1 MDSRGMKL
9 LTCKHLLFV
18 YIFTSS
24 TNDANQSKINN
35 PSGKRHDVKNH
46 DSIIIMGT
54 DGFVGQMQKD
64 DKKVLFVSS
73 ILNGSYETN
82 YSYDPGVSLF
92 QMASVYE
99 LSVSRNNAPAIVCLI
114 KGRSWVKEVFDS
126 TDSTNCLVC
135 KWPTPN
141 TASLVQLNK
150 PNITCLKPTEKCQKA
165 EYKTQSCTTSNNT
178 NIIGI
183 HENGTATC
191 YKCGS
196 PVQNLTAIRLNTSQ
210 TFQGEEVDAGKAAK
224 VMDNLQQLLPL
235 MGNLTEVC
243 VCMGDVQGVV
253 KKIDTEEA
261 ITTVAFIYSSEN
273 GVTILDDVDEIKKF
287 PGAFI
292 IPKEAAQKAFNQTQG
307 KALLG
312 IFRFSNMTKDENN
325 SEVLNNDVYAI
336 EMGTDISNLTEGI
349 QLRFQYKEDKAR
361 PVCVSWDGNGSKPT
375 WITDGCNTTYDKD
388 KITCSCYHLTF
399 FAVLMSPVDTPIS
412 NQDLVALSYITYIG
426 CGLSMFF
433 LGIGLFMHFLLR
445 KAKASNS
452 VHVLINLFVALFLL
466 NLTFLSNEYVAR
478 MNQITACRVMAGFMH
493 YCMLASFT
501 WFAVEAFHLCLQM
514 AKPTVTID
522 HYITKISVVG
532 WVPPALV
539 VTFMYFL
546 GKYGEKTIQTETSNN
561 GTMCWI
567 NDPVVHYGVNIGYYC
582 FVFIFTLSTF
592 IVILRW
598 ICMLR
603 QKRWN
608 KMEKINGSK
617 TGTSDVVTVMG
628 LCCMLGL
635 TWSFSFFSFGALR
648 VPSYYIFT
656 ILNSFQAVNMAMRN
670 ASRVEVEAEGEE
682 EENFGPQPV
691 SRLEQSG
698 ISSSDIK
705 KLEDAGFHTVEA
717 VAYAPKKELLNI
729 KGISE
734 AKADKILTE
743 AAKMVPMG
751 FTTAT
756 EFHQRRAE
764 IIQISTGSK
773 ELDNLLQ
780 GGIETGSITEMF
792 GEFRTGKT
800 QLCHTLA
807 VTCQLPID
815 QGGGEGK
822 AMYIDTEGTF
832 RPERLLAVAE
842 RYGLVG
848 SDVLDNVAYARAFN
862 TDHQTQL
869 LYQASAM
876 MTESRYALLIVD
888 SATALYRTDYSGRG
902 ELSARQ
908 GHLGRFLRMLLR
920 LADEFGV
927 AVVIS
932 NQVVAQVDGAAM
944 FSADPK
950 KPIGGNILAH
960 ASTTRLYL
968 RKGRGETRICKIYD
982 SPCLPEAEAMF
993 AINADGVGDAK
1004 D

>member
-1 MDSRGMKL
+1 MRAPSSAETREFFQREHWLAVSVHRLYTHVCVSALSKPALNNLNL
-9 LTCKHLLFV
+9 LVKYISYEKYVFLNFGDWLCRSDLFLPTKIVPICSILLV
-18 YIFTSS
+18 CQRIRYIIS
-24 TNDANQSKINN
+24 NLEMNYEQSC
-35 PSGKRHDVKNH
+35 
-46 DSIIIMGT
+46 
-54 DGFVGQMQKD
+54 VGQYLTGRLTSLNAKD
-64 DKKVLFVSS
+64 EGRVMFS
-73 ILNGSYETN
+73 THCFP
-82 YSYDPGVSLF
+82 DPGVSLF

-114 KGRSWVKEVFDS
+114 KGRSWVKEGKEFRFYIPVNHNS
-126 TDSTNCLVC
+126 GLLC

-656 ILNSFQAVNMAMRN
+656 ILNSFQ
-670 ASRVEVEAEGEE
+670 G
-682 EENFGPQPV
+682 FF
-691 SRLEQSG
+691 LF
-698 ISSSDIK
+698 IYYIKSS
-705 KLEDAGFHTVEA
+705 
-717 VAYAPKKELLNI
+717 
-729 KGISE
+729 
-734 AKADKILTE
+734 
-743 AAKMVPMG
+743 
-751 FTTAT
+751 
-756 EFHQRRAE
+756 
-764 IIQISTGSK
+764 
-773 ELDNLLQ
+773 
-780 GGIETGSITEMF
+780 
-792 GEFRTGKT
+792 
-800 QLCHTLA
+800 TL
-807 VTCQLPID
+807 
-815 QGGGEGK
+815 
-822 AMYIDTEGTF
+822 F
-832 RPERLLAVAE
+832 
-842 RYGLVG
+842 
-848 SDVLDNVAYARAFN
+848 
-862 TDHQTQL
+862 
-869 LYQASAM
+869 
-876 MTESRYALLIVD
+876 
-888 SATALYRTDYSGRG
+888 
-902 ELSARQ
+902 
-908 GHLGRFLRMLLR
+908 
-920 LADEFGV
+920 
-927 AVVIS
+927 
-932 NQVVAQVDGAAM
+932 
-944 FSADPK
+944 
-950 KPIGGNILAH
+950 
-960 ASTTRLYL
+960 
-968 RKGRGETRICKIYD
+968 
-982 SPCLPEAEAMF
+982 
-993 AINADGVGDAK
+993 GDAASSECSK
-1004 D
+1004 TSEDTTTENPYVN